1 MDTGKRGWLLF
12 TRNLPTLG
20 NIQIEEITVQD
31 GLHNSSHNSNEVKE
45 AFKVVSVDPVQEV
58 QPSVGA
64 QGEQVV
70 AGDGFRLA
78 CLADHEQLGKNG
90 HRFQVDG
97 ECPQNLQHLGGH

>member
-1 MDTGKRGWLLF
+1 MEKEGWLLF
-12 TRNLPTLG
+12 TRNQPTLG

-31 GLHNSSHNSNEVKE
+31 GLHNSSNDSDEVKE

-58 QPSVGA
+58 QSSVGA

-70 AGDGFRLA
+70 AGDGLRLTG
-78 CLADHEQLGKNG
+78 LAYHEQLGKNG

-97 ECPQNLQHLGGH
+97 ECPQNLQRLGEH